1 GPNRFLFEHV
11 EEIGQALP
19 STRYA
24 RKGTARGN
32 ATYLVLVL
40 MRQCRFDDVIIKT
53 ASGAFENFNRN
64 KILVPLA
71 GIEPAL
77 LAELD
82 FESSASTSSA
92 TGAFAGR
99 TQSSVADDLACP
111 CEAGGLW
118 RPAAS
123 GQPAYALRASAP
135 RARLPPSHVA
145 LRRGK
150 PAGYVR

>member
-1 GPNRFLFEHV
+1 LLPSQASQAALNLGRTLGPNRFLFEHV
-11 EEIGQALP
+11 EEIGQALHQLV
-19 STRYA
+19 TLGKVLRA
-24 RKGTARGN
+24 VID

-40 MRQCRFDDVIIKT
+40 MRQCRFDDVIVKT

-64 KILVPLA
+64 KVLVPLA

-99 TQSSVADDLACP
+99 TRSSVTDDLACP
-111 CEAGGLW
+111 CEAGGL
-118 RPAAS
+118 
-123 GQPAYALRASAP
+123 
-135 RARLPPSHVA
+135 
-145 LRRGK
+145 
-150 PAGYVR
+150 